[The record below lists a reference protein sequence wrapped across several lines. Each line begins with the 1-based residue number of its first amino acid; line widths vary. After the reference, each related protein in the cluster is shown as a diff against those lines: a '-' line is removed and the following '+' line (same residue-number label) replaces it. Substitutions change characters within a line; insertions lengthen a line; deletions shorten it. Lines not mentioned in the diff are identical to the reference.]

1 MHYCIFS
8 ATDTGQSQVRKQMF
22 GPNLHVFTLKDLA
35 LKTGFSPIKNTFQ
48 TFLTFVYL
56 YSMQLFSAHPKIFW
70 KTFSNHFFVHR
81 NFKKW
86 ASKVAHNRHRP
97 FYFTVQPRPQPTVH
111 NRFFK
116 LWISGP
122 DICSLIC
129 VDIAMQW

>member
-56 YSMQLFSAHPKIFW
+56 NSMQLFSADPTIFL
-70 KTFSNHFFVHR
+70 
-81 NFKKW
+81 KKN
-86 ASKVAHNRHRP
+86 VFLP
-97 FYFTVQPRPQPTVH
+97 I
-111 NRFFK
+111 K
-116 LWISGP
+116 LKQTGLMS
-122 DICSLIC
+122 
-129 VDIAMQW
+129 